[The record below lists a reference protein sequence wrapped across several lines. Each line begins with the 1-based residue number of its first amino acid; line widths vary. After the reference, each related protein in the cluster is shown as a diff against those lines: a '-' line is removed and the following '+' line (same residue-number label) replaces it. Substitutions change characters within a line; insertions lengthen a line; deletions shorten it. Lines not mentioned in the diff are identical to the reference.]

1 MGDQAPYRQAGKFCN
16 ARLTRSDGIYCE
28 NPAGADTDHPGKG
41 RCRIHGGYTG
51 DIYTDGPDE
60 MYRAAGLDPIIDLA
74 ESMQQGD
81 QEYLMEVGNNAL
93 VVTRSGIL
101 ARLTDKTITPRELN
115 DLTNAL
121 TRVDNMIAKHPI
133 IDKPIEEAETKGAE
147 DELERLRIIKAERT
161 A

>member
-1 MGDQAPYRQAGKFCN
+1 MGDNIPFRTAGATCN
-16 ARLTRSDGIYCE
+16 ARLQRSDGVYCE
-28 NPAGADTDHPGKG
+28 NPAGADTDHPGTG

-51 DIYTDGPDE
+51 DIHTDGPEDL
-60 MYRAAGLDPIIDLA
+60 YREAGLDGIIDLA
-74 ESMQQGD
+74 ESMAQGD

-101 ARLTDKTITPRELN
+101 GRLNDPTLTPKELN
-115 DLTNAL
+115 DLTSAL

-133 IDKPIEEAETKGAE
+133 IDKPAEEFASKEAT
-147 DELERLRIIKAERT
+147 DELERLRAIKAQRT